1 MQNMC
6 IKDIKKCNCLNINYL
21 DKELYITYVSE
32 RFNITG
38 DLLHTLHLSTRE
50 QLKSY
55 ISHYHKFNIDDLDT
69 KITYSSNSFLLQQCI
84 NNEIDEMDDYEPHD
98 F

>member
-38 DLLHTLHLSTRE
+38 DLLHTLYLSTRE

-69 KITYSSNSFLLQQCI
+69 KKIFMTNLLHQQCI